1 MAKSMHQISAMLK
14 AFSELTGK
22 LTAWLLLPMVLG
34 TFVIVVLRYAFD
46 LGWIWM
52 QESIVWMHAAAFMLA
67 AAYTLNRDEHVRVD
81 VFYRGMPVRRR
92 AWVDLLGTLLFLLPM
107 SIFLLATS
115 WDYVSVSWQIRE
127 GSREAGGL
135 PYPMV
140 PLLKTMI
147 PVTAVLLIVQGMAG
161 LIDAMLVLRGRRGSA
176 PEPKPPTF
184 QGP

>member
-1 MAKSMHQISAMLK
+1 MQGLSAGLK
-14 AFSELTGK
+14 AVSDLIGR
-22 LTAWLLLPMVLG
+22 LIAWLLLPMAAG

-52 QESIVWMHAAAFMLA
+52 QESIVWMHATAFMLA

-81 VFYRGMPVRRR
+81 VFYRAMSPRRR
-92 AWVDLLGTLLFLLPM
+92 ALVDLAGTLLFLLPM
-107 SIFLLATS
+107 TVFLLVTS

-140 PLLKTMI
+140 PLLKSMI
-147 PVTAVLLIVQGMAG
+147 PATSVLLILQGIAAVIDNVQVLHGERVVKGDHVDEREG
-161 LIDAMLVLRGRRGSA
+161 L
-176 PEPKPPTF
+176 
-184 QGP
+184 